1 MEAWRRSD
9 PCEIPWLAIQPRQ
22 SRDHASQISVL
33 TQDRRNNVSYA
44 IVGFG
49 KIGQALAKAFARN
62 GIEVSV
68 ATTRDP
74 GSFAADAAAI
84 GPKIIPKTLAEAVK
98 AVIIFLAVRFE
109 SHPDVAK
116 ALPTWKGKTI
126 IDVTNAY
133 GVPPEKLG
141 GQPSSKVVAQAFTGA
156 RLVKGFNHVVA
167 AVLDQDPAV
176 HGGRRVVFL
185 ASDDDAAAEE
195 IGALAENLGFAPI
208 KLGGLSEGGLLVQA
222 RGNSWGRLIF
232 RDLVKFD

>member
-1 MEAWRRSD
+1 M
-9 PCEIPWLAIQPRQ
+9 
-22 SRDHASQISVL
+22 
-33 TQDRRNNVSYA
+33 SYA
-44 IVGFG
+44 IIGFG

-74 GSFAADAAAI
+74 ESFAADAAAI
-84 GPKIIPKTLAEAVK
+84 GPTIIPKKLAEAVK
-98 AVIIFLAVRFE
+98 AADTVFLAVRFE
-109 SHPDVAK
+109 SHRDVAK

-133 GVPPEKLG
+133 GVSPEELG
-141 GQPSSKVVAQAFTGA
+141 GQPSSKVVAQAFTGG
-156 RLVKGFNHVVA
+156 RLVKGFNHLVA

-185 ASDDDAAAEE
+185 ASDDEGAATE
-195 IGALAENLGFAPI
+195 IGALAENLGFSPI

-232 RDLVKFD
+232 KDVVQFD

>member
-1 MEAWRRSD
+1 M
-9 PCEIPWLAIQPRQ
+9 
-22 SRDHASQISVL
+22 
-33 TQDRRNNVSYA
+33 SYA

-49 KIGQALAKAFARN
+49 NIGRALAKAFARN

-74 GSFAADAAAI
+74 ESFASDAAAI
-84 GPKIIPKTLAEAVK
+84 GPKIIPKTLTDAVK
-98 AVIIFLAVRFE
+98 ADIIFLAVRFE
-109 SHPDVAK
+109 AHPDVAK
-116 ALPTWKGKTI
+116 ALPAWQGKTI

-141 GQPSSKVVAQAFTGA
+141 GQPSSKFVAQAFTGA
-156 RLVKGFNHVVA
+156 RLVKGINHLAA

-185 ASDDDAAAEE
+185 ASDDDGAAEE

-208 KLGGLSEGGLLVQA
+208 KLGELSEGGLLVQA

-232 RDLVKFD
+232 KDLVKFD